1 MSKDTS
7 QPQQSDEIDLGQLS
21 KLIGSAFDRLFK
33 FIGRVFSKLFLT
45 FVWFVFFI
53 KKHFIKFVIAGVVGL
68 GLGILFEKTS
78 EPVYKS
84 YITVKQ
90 NYDTGENLYNS
101 IGYYNDLIM
110 QEDVNTLEK
119 VLDMQPDEAASILDF
134 EIKSVITENQKI
146 KEFDA
151 YLKTLDT
158 TIAKTVEYKTYL
170 ENSEDYNHEYQQITI
185 KSKER
190 HNFKSIFEKVVNNAN
205 ASVYFLSEQKKDL
218 NELNNRELALKEAL
232 AKSDSLQSTY
242 KRVLEKGFDGK
253 SPTATSI
260 TIEGTDEKNKTK
272 EYDLYLNDIELRSE
286 LVEIQREKEEKNK
299 IVEIVSSTQ
308 DSGTVDDKKEIFG
321 FAVSSKIFYAIILMF
336 LTFIV
341 LLGLNFVKFLE
352 RYKSKI

>member
-1 MSKDTS
+1 MSKDLP
-7 QPQQSDEIDLGQLS
+7 QPQQSEEVDLGQLF
-21 KLIGSAFDRLFK
+21 KLLGNAFDRLFK
-33 FIGRVFSKLFLT
+33 FIGGIFNKLFLA

-53 KKHFIKFVIAGVVGL
+53 KKHVLKFVIAGIVGI
-68 GLGILFEKTS
+68 GLGILLEKTS

-84 YITVKQ
+84 YVSVKQ
-90 NYDTGENLYNS
+90 YYATGENLYNS
-101 IGYYNDLIM
+101 IAYYNDLIK
-110 QEDVNTLEK
+110 QADSVALGK
-119 VLDMQPDEAASILDF
+119 VLGVEDTVASTILNF
-134 EIKSVITENQKI
+134 EIKSIITENQKI
-146 KEFDA
+146 KEFDS

-190 HNFKSIFEKVVNNAN
+190 HNFKNIFDRVVNNAN
-205 ASVYFLSEQKKDL
+205 TSVYFLGEKEKDL
-218 NELNNRELALKEAL
+218 SELNNRETALKEAL

-242 KRVLEKGFDGK
+242 KRVLEKVLDGK
-253 SPTATSI
+253 SSTATSI
-260 TIEGTDEKNKTK
+260 TIDGANEKDKTK
-272 EYDLYLNDIELRSE
+272 EYDLYLNDIKLRRE
-286 LVEIQREKEEKNK
+286 LVEIEREKEDKKE

-321 FAVSSKIFYAIILMF
+321 FAVSPKIFYAIILMF

-341 LLGLNFVKFLE
+341 LLGLQAIKFLE